1 MQKYRHILF
10 DWDGTLAK
18 TLDIWLVSLRNAL
31 QKRNYSFSDTEI
43 GANYEL
49 FRKRFETEGHSGAD
63 DIINEALDVADKN
76 ILNVELYPSA
86 VDTLEKIHNFG
97 RKIGLVTTS
106 THGQIDPLLKHF
118 GLVDLFDSVICSD
131 DTKMQKPDP
140 EPILKAMQI
149 LGATHDSTILIG
161 DSQKDILAAH
171 GAGISSML
179 FYPKSHEKF
188 HDIEM
193 LKSLDPTYVIHS
205 LKEINKIIYL
215 V

>member
-18 TLDIWLVSLRNAL
+18 TLDIWLISLSNAL

-49 FRKRFETEGHSGAD
+49 FRKRFEAKGYTGAD
-63 DIINEALDVADKN
+63 DIINEALNEANKN
-76 ILNVELYPSA
+76 VLNVELYSSA
-86 VDTLEKIHNFG
+86 VDTLEMIHNSG

-118 GLVDLFDSVICSD
+118 RLVDLFDSVICAD